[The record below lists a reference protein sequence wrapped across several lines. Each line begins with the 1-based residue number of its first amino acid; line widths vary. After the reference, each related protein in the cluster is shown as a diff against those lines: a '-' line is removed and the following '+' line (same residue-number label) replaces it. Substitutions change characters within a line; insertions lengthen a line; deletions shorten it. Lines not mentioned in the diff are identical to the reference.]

1 MSSVVPSNELTALLG
16 RGTRFE
22 GKLHF
27 EGRVRIDGSFSGQI
41 LCDDTL
47 IIGEGAFVDAEI
59 LAATVII
66 RGGKVRGNVR
76 ATRVIEL
83 YVPAEVSGSLKA
95 PEVFMDKGV
104 QFSGTC
110 TMGSVDIHG
119 VSLGSGEMNLGVLE
133 GEEYPASTN
142 PSLS

>member
-1 MSSVVPSNELTALLG
+1 MSALVPSNELTALLG

-27 EGRVRIDGSFSGQI
+27 EGRLRIDGSFSGQI

-47 IIGEGAFVDAEI
+47 VIGEGAFVDADI

-66 RGGKVRGNVR
+66 RGGKVRANIR
-76 ATRVIEL
+76 ATRAIEL
-83 YVPAEVSGSLKA
+83 HVPAEVSGTIRA

-104 QFSGTC
+104 QFTGSC
-110 TMGSVDIHG
+110 TMGPVDADDEVDAWNASAARDHRAAPG
-119 VSLGSGEMNLGVLE
+119 VDRN
-133 GEEYPASTN
+133 
-142 PSLS
+142 

>member
-1 MSSVVPSNELTALLG
+1 MSSLVPSNELTALLG

-27 EGRVRIDGSFSGQI
+27 EGRLRIDGSFSGEI

-47 IIGEGAFVDAEI
+47 VIGEGAFVDAEI

-66 RGGKVRGNVR
+66 RGGKVRANIR
-76 ATRVIEL
+76 ATRAIEL
-83 YVPAEVSGSLKA
+83 YVPAEVSGTLHA

-104 QFSGTC
+104 QFSGSC
-110 TMGSVDIHG
+110 TMGAVDADEDAEAAWG
-119 VSLGSGEMNLGVLE
+119 GANLVRDQH
-133 GEEYPASTN
+133 PASGN
-142 PSLS
+142 ERN

>member
-47 IIGEGAFVDAEI
+47 IIGDGAFIEAEI

-66 RGGKVRGNVR
+66 RGGKVRANIR
-76 ATRVIEL
+76 ATRAIEL

-104 QFSGTC
+104 QFSGSC
-110 TMGSVDIHG
+110 TMAPVDING
-119 VSLGSGEMNLGVLE
+119 ATLGTSTLNLGALDNE
-133 GEEYPASTN
+133 DDPASVN
-142 PSLS
+142 PTLS

>member
-1 MSSVVPSNELTALLG
+1 MSASLPSNELTALLG

-27 EGRVRIDGSFSGQI
+27 EGRVRIDGSFSGEI

-47 IIGEGAFVDAEI
+47 VIGEGAFVEADI

-66 RGGKVRGNVR
+66 RGGKVRANIR
-76 ATRVIEL
+76 ATRAIEL
-83 YVPAEVSGSLKA
+83 YVPAEVSGTLRA

-104 QFSGTC
+104 QFSGSC
-110 TMGSVDIHG
+110 TMGPVDAEEDQD
-119 VSLGSGEMNLGVLE
+119 SLWQSQPGGAPERN
-133 GEEYPASTN
+133 
-142 PSLS
+142 

>member
-47 IIGEGAFVDAEI
+47 IIGDGAFIEAEI

-66 RGGKVRGNVR
+66 RGGKVRANIR
-76 ATRVIEL
+76 ATRSIEL

-95 PEVFMDKGV
+95 PEIFMDKGV
-104 QFSGTC
+104 QFSGSC
-110 TMGSVDIHG
+110 TMAPVDIHG
-119 VSLGSGEMNLGVLE
+119 ATLGANSLNLSALDA
-133 GEEYPASTN
+133 EEYPASTN

>member
-1 MSSVVPSNELTALLG
+1 MSALVPSNELTALLG

-27 EGRVRIDGSFSGQI
+27 EGRLRIDGSFSGQI

-47 IIGEGAFVDAEI
+47 VIGEGAFVDADI

-66 RGGKVRGNVR
+66 RGGKVRANIR
-76 ATRVIEL
+76 ATRAIEL
-83 YVPAEVSGSLKA
+83 HVPAEVSGTIRA

-104 QFSGTC
+104 QFTASC
-110 TMGSVDIHG
+110 TMGPVDADDEVDAWNASAARDHRAAPG
-119 VSLGSGEMNLGVLE
+119 VDRN
-133 GEEYPASTN
+133 
-142 PSLS
+142 